1 MARPRKK
8 ETFRGNADGFG
19 KVESIQEEKA
29 EPEQPAPEPKEAEPN
44 MTFRVILER
53 HIINEF
59 DVKAFSESDAK
70 ERILTNWENLK
81 FRSENVKKHEVVGTK
96 YLEE

>member
-29 EPEQPAPEPKEAEPN
+29 EPEQPAPEPKEGIGASTAN
-44 MTFRVILER
+44 
-53 HIINEF
+53 N
-59 DVKAFSESDAK
+59 S
-70 ERILTNWENLK
+70 
-81 FRSENVKKHEVVGTK
+81 K
-96 YLEE
+96 YLPFKGGFLNIN